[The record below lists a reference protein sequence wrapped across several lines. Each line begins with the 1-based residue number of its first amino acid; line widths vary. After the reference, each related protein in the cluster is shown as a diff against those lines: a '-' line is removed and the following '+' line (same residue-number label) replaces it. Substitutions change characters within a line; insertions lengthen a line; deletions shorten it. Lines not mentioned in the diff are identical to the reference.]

1 LTLRRALRTC
11 IGWGV
16 VFGLTVIT
24 NVTGFRGAYPT
35 VASRQMLART
45 LGHNAGLEALLGTT
59 RRLDTIA
66 GFTGW
71 RTLGIAVF
79 LGSVVGLFM
88 ATRLLRGEEE
98 AGRWD
103 LVVAGPTTRRRATLR
118 ALGAMRAGLAA
129 MWLVTAVLTMTEF
142 PLGSSLFFAAALIS
156 PVALFTAVGA
166 LTSQLSDTRRR
177 ASSIGGV
184 IFGAFYALRLVA
196 DSGSGVAWLRWA
208 TPLGWIEEL
217 RPLVGSHFLPFLPLA
232 VFIAACAV
240 ASVRLADRRD
250 VGAGA
255 LPSVDSSAPHT
266 RLLTGPLGLDARLV
280 RPAALGWAASLAAMG
295 WLVGVIA
302 KSAGEATTG
311 SKAFTNAIARLGGRN
326 LGAKTYIGLSYLI
339 IMLILCIVAAGQIGA
354 VREDEATGRVE
365 QFVVGPVGRQRWL
378 SARVLIGIILVVV
391 LGCVAGIATWVGAAS
406 QGTGIGVGTLLQS
419 GLNAAPPALFVLGLG
434 TLLFGLMPRL
444 ARPAAYAVV
453 AWSFLV
459 ELLGSLVKA
468 NRWLL
473 DLSLFHHIAPAP
485 ASNPIWRTAIV
496 MVVLAAGAVACG
508 TWAFRRRDLEL
519 L

>member
-11 IGWGV
+11 IGWGL

-35 VASRQMLART
+35 AASRQTLART

-88 ATRLLRGEEE
+88 ATRLLRAEEE
-98 AGRWD
+98 AGRWE

-118 ALGAMRAGLAA
+118 ALGALGVGLGA
-129 MWLVTAVLTMTEF
+129 MWLVTAALAMTEF
-142 PLGSSLFFAAALIS
+142 PVGSSLFFAAALIS
-156 PVALFTAVGA
+156 PVALFTAAGA
-166 LTSQLSDTRRR
+166 LTSQLADTRRR
-177 ASSIGGV
+177 ASSLGGIV
-184 IFGAFYALRLVA
+184 FGVFYALRLVA
-196 DSGSGVAWLRWA
+196 DSGAGVAWLRWA

-217 RPLVGSHFLPFLPLA
+217 RPLVGSHPLPFLPLGLFA
-232 VFIAACAV
+232 AACV
-240 ASVRLADRRD
+240 IVSVRLADRRD

-255 LPSVDSSAPHT
+255 LPSADVSAPHT
-266 RLLTGPLGLDARLV
+266 GLLTGPLGLDARLV
-280 RPAALGWAASLAAMG
+280 RPAALGWAAGLAALG

-302 KSAGEATTG
+302 KSSGEATTG
-311 SKAFTNAIARLGGRN
+311 SKAFTDAMARLGGRN
-326 LGAKTYIGLSYLI
+326 VGAATYIGLSYLV
-339 IMLILCIVAAGQIGA
+339 IMVILSVVAAGQVGA
-354 VREDEATGRVE
+354 VREEEASGRLE
-365 QFVVGPVGRQRWL
+365 RFIVGPVGRERWL
-378 SARVLIGIILVVV
+378 SARVLVGFILVVL
-391 LGCVAGIATWVGAAS
+391 LGCVAGTATWVGTAS
-406 QGTGIGVGTLLQS
+406 QGSGIGFGTLLQA

-434 TLLFGLMPRL
+434 TFLFGLAPRV
-444 ARPAAYAVV
+444 ARPIAYAVV

-485 ASNPIWRTAIV
+485 ASDPIWRTAIV
-496 MVVLAAGAVACG
+496 IVLLSCGAVAAG
-508 TWAFRRRDLEL
+508 VWAFRRRDLEL